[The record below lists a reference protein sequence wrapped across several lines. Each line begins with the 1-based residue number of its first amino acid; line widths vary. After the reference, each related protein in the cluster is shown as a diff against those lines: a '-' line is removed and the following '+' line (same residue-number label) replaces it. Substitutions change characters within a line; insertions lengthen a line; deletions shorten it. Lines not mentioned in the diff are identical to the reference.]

1 MDRLFVAAGVIY
13 LALFAY
19 FAVRA
24 SILSPFTDMIDLVND
39 YFRALDQGQ
48 FIEHPFPPRNYH
60 RIVWFRGLVAL
71 DVSLFRGTGLPLV
84 ITAAMCQ
91 AGIALVLAY
100 EVRRVARGLV
110 VPLAIL
116 AAMLVYLTANAGDVS
131 QAVNTEYIRTTFFAV
146 LALAIASSAAQ
157 RRADWRR
164 WAAAIAA
171 AAAASFCLAVSLALW
186 PIFALMAWRGKASQ
200 LTTILVT
207 AVGVVFCTAYMSGQP
222 VGAALQHGLD
232 SRGLR
237 NAAAYFLAYLGLPWT
252 RGALLPGQLLGA
264 GLLAASLFAL
274 ARYGRRQSTRTQRLA
289 LGMILFSLGSA
300 VLAAAGRSY
309 MSAEINVPVRYA
321 ILMTPLHAAF
331 LLLMAPAIL
340 QAWERC
346 PRYVAYGLI
355 AALALLMVQQALV
368 GPVVVRAAE
377 RVRETIVLFH
387 EGGRTPEMLRSVHPD
402 LGIAEAG
409 YADMRRRGV
418 YLQWIG
424 GPSDSTE
431 SVAPGANA
439 SSEGGQ

>member
-1 MDRLFVAAGVIY
+1 
-13 LALFAY
+13 
-19 FAVRA
+19 
-24 SILSPFTDMIDLVND
+24 
-39 YFRALDQGQ
+39 
-48 FIEHPFPPRNYH
+48 
-60 RIVWFRGLVAL
+60 
-71 DVSLFRGTGLPLV
+71 
-84 ITAAMCQ
+84 
-91 AGIALVLAY
+91 
-100 EVRRVARGLV
+100 
-110 VPLAIL
+110 
-116 AAMLVYLTANAGDVS
+116 
-131 QAVNTEYIRTTFFAV
+131 
-146 LALAIASSAAQ
+146 
-157 RRADWRR
+157 
-164 WAAAIAA
+164 
-171 AAAASFCLAVSLALW
+171 
-186 PIFALMAWRGKASQ
+186 
-200 LTTILVT
+200 
-207 AVGVVFCTAYMSGQP
+207 
-222 VGAALQHGLD
+222 
-232 SRGLR
+232 
-237 NAAAYFLAYLGLPWT
+237 
-252 RGALLPGQLLGA
+252 
-264 GLLAASLFAL
+264 
-274 ARYGRRQSTRTQRLA
+274 
-289 LGMILFSLGSA
+289 MILFSLGSA